1 MKTSKI
7 IFISLLSFMA
17 LFILAAFIDVR
28 INGRKTGQILDQVE
42 VSRQPIPSF
51 NVLRVESSYLNII
64 QNDSSFIEITILKDS
79 VAPIVNYTLKED
91 TLIITD
97 TKYQHWISV
106 NTSNSLVSII
116 AKNSNISFQH
126 FTGSH
131 MSLELDS
138 SNIDLVNE
146 LSSFRTLG
154 IVAKNHSDVST
165 GSYRVDSLQ
174 IDLQSSNANIQ
185 IIAKRINGTLSDSS
199 YMYARQPDE
208 LWLKKD
214 STSNIN
220 VSDY

>member
-1 MKTSKI
+1 
-7 IFISLLSFMA
+7 MA

-28 INGRKTGQILDQVE
+28 INGKKNGQILDQIE
-42 VSRQPIPSF
+42 VNRQSVPSF
-51 NVLRVESSYLNII
+51 NVLCVENSYLNII

-97 TKYQHWISV
+97 TKYQQWIDV

-116 AKNSNISFQH
+116 AKNSNISLQH
-126 FTGSH
+126 FIGSQ
-131 MSLELDS
+131 MSLDLDS
-138 SNIDLVNE
+138 SNIDLIDE
-146 LSSFRTLG
+146 LSSFQTLG

-174 IDLQSSNANIQ
+174 IALQNSNANIQ
-185 IIAKRINGTLSDSS
+185 IIAKKINGILSDSS
-199 YMYARQPDE
+199 YMYALQPDE